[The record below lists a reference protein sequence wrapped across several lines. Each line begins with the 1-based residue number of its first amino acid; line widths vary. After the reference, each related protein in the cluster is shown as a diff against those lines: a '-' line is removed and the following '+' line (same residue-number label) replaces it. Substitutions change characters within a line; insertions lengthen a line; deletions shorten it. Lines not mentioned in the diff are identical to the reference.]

1 MSFDTLAPIYRLL
14 ESIFAGTKMQRCRV
28 QFLDSIPEPKNILM
42 AGEGPGRFLIPCRI
56 RFPKAHIT
64 LVDGSAGMI
73 AQASQS
79 LTKAGLESRDTQFV
93 HADIFDW
100 APPVGHFDLIA
111 THFFLDCFHE
121 DQLDALVPKL
131 AQAAT
136 PNAHWLI
143 ADFHIAASGLKRLRS
158 RAIVSM
164 LYAFFRFTTR
174 LSASTL
180 ADPDPLLKHAG
191 FRLQERKELDWG
203 LMKSEWWRRG

>member
-14 ESIFAGTKMQRCRV
+14 ESIFAGRKMQRCRV
-28 QFLDSIPEPKNILM
+28 LFLDRIPEPKNILM

-56 RFPKAHIT
+56 RFPKAQIT

-73 AQASQS
+73 AQARQS

-100 APPVGHFDLIA
+100 APPVGNFDLIV

-143 ADFHIAASGLKRLRS
+143 ADFQIAASGLMRLRS
-158 RAIVSM
+158 RVIVAM

-174 LSASTL
+174 LPASKL
-180 ADPDPLLKHAG
+180 VDPDPLLERAG
-191 FRLQERKELDWG
+191 FKLKERRKTDWG
-203 LMKSEWWRRG
+203 LIKSDWWRR